1 MINFGDALKYQR
13 EIRDLSQ
20 NTLAKAT
27 GISQPKISY
36 YEKNQHTPPI
46 DHCITLANFFD
57 ISLDE
62 LVGISDTPQEQSAA
76 SLPAKLNSSQLS
88 FVKEYSEVIS
98 DENYINMSKLY
109 KNITPSLRA
118 LALGYI
124 VGLLQNT
131 GIDTKTILGY

>member
-124 VGLLQNT
+124 VGLLQNN

>member
-124 VGLLQNT
+124 VGLLQNN
-131 GIDTKTILGY
+131 GVDTKTILGY

>member
-88 FVKEYSEVIS
+88 FVKEYSEVVS

-124 VGLLQNT
+124 VGLLQNN

>member
-124 VGLLQNT
+124 VGLLQNN
-131 GIDTKTILGY
+131 GIDTTTTLGY

>member
-62 LVGISDTPQEQSAA
+62 LVGISDTPQQQSTA
-76 SLPAKLNSSQLS
+76 SLPAKLNSSQLA
-88 FVKEYSEVIS
+88 FVREYSEVIS
-98 DENYINMSKLY
+98 DANYINMSKLY

-124 VGLLQNT
+124 VGLLQNN
-131 GIDTKTILGY
+131 GVDTKTILGY

>member
-76 SLPAKLNSSQLS
+76 SLNSSQLS

-124 VGLLQNT
+124 VGLLQNN

>member
-1 MINFGDALKYQR
+1 MKDYCTILKNQR
-13 EIRDLSQ
+13 ELAGLNQ
-20 NTLAKAT
+20 VELAKAIGT
-27 GISQPKISY
+27 SQQNINRWENGQVIPGI
-36 YEKNQHTPPI
+36 NF
-46 DHCITLANFFD
+46 CIKLAEFYG

-62 LVGISDTPQEQSAA
+62 LVGISDIPQKQSAA

-124 VGLLQNT
+124 VGLLQNN